1 MGEGRGNRPAERGK
15 KMEMASY
22 VNVMEK
28 KMDSVLQELTAVEG
42 QLHKMEEREAEK
54 GLKQSLKRAVSK
66 LERGC
71 KAMLKYFSS
80 YFTEEQLKEN
90 MARYNLQTMFDIVKR
105 YFAKEYGYTGT
116 EIELSNLYQNSIN
129 SYIYNDKV
137 NPAFVH
143 IDELFEST
151 VMGFLLAMFKWS
163 KDFDNLETY
172 GECFK
177 YVLFLMN
184 DVCIFGEMQGMDANQ
199 ALMDTVNGDIQIL
212 QLSEDCYWT
221 IVAFSLAHEIAH
233 AYLAAIG
240 RKYTREHPEKE
251 EYDADMIAYHI
262 VLKIIMEEKGS
273 DTVLEDY
280 TYLAPMMY
288 MDFFDLYYY
297 TDRVLYKTVFHDWQ
311 HPAPVKRKNRLF
323 AVADKDNYDFNT
335 VDGNHLYSGFLD
347 VYDEFKD
354 QILMK
359 MERGKL
365 NKVLWTEKRERIQ
378 LYPTDNRFSLFYW
391 KVRKT
396 GIKQAGGLCCLL
408 VA

>member
-1 MGEGRGNRPAERGK
+1 MKKNRNALPFLEKFMLPPDDYEIFKFGGSSLKDEERGIK
-15 KMEMASY
+15 
-22 VNVMEK
+22 
-28 KMDSVLQELTAVEG
+28 T
-42 QLHKMEEREAEK
+42 
-54 GLKQSLKRAVSK
+54 
-66 LERGC
+66 
-71 KAMLKYFSS
+71 MLKYFSS
-80 YFTEEQLKEN
+80 YLTEEQLKKN

-105 YFAKEYGYTGT
+105 YFAKEYYYTGT
-116 EIELSNLYQNSIN
+116 GIELSNLYQNSIN
-129 SYIYNDKV
+129 SYIYNDRI

-163 KDFDNLETY
+163 KDFENLETY

-184 DVCIFGEMQGMDANQ
+184 DACIFGEMQGIDANQ

-212 QLSEDCYWT
+212 QLAEDCYWT
-221 IVAFSLAHEIAH
+221 IVVFSLAHEIAH

-240 RKYTREHPEKE
+240 REYTKEHPEKE

-273 DTVLEDY
+273 DAILEDY
-280 TYLAPMMY
+280 TYLAPMIY

-297 TDRVLYKTVFHDWQ
+297 TDRVMYKTVFHDWQ
-311 HPAPVKRKNRLF
+311 HPTPIKRKNRLF
-323 AVADKDNYDFNT
+323 AVADNDDYDFDT

-354 QILMK
+354 QFLMK
-359 MERGKL
+359 MEKGKL
-365 NKVLWTEKRERIQ
+365 DKVLRTEKRELMRRRS
-378 LYPTDNRFSLFYW
+378 DND
-391 KVRKT
+391 
-396 GIKQAGGLCCLL
+396 
-408 VA
+408 